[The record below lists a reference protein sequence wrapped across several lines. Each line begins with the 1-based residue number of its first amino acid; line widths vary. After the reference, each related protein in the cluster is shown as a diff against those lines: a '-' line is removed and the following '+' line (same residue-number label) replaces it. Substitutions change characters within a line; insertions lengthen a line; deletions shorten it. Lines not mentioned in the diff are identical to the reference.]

1 MWELCN
7 RYGDRLLIR
16 VIDPQSGLGL
26 YKCLRHWV
34 RCYLA
39 FIIEGHKQ
47 YVGWDREEL
56 EAVLQEAMKN
66 Q

>member
-1 MWELCN
+1 MWELCS

-26 YKCLRHWV
+26 YKCLRYWV
-34 RCYLA
+34 RRYPA
-39 FIIEGHKQ
+39 FIIEGRKQ

-56 EAVLQEAMKN
+56 EAVLQEAMRN